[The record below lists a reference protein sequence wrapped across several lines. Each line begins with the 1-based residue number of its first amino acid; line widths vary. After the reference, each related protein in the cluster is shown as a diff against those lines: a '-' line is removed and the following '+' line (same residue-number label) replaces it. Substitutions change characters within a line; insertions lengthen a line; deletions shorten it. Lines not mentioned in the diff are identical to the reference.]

1 MIMKIMKK
9 KKKENLNEMEIIHL
23 KKAIEDEKNNIED
36 SKEIKNETN
45 LKTNIKEKESKNK
58 IKNKILRKLTQD
70 PPRNEIINNED
81 NELNNLKT
89 MLKEKEE
96 CIEILNTNNKLWE
109 DEYYNIIKSIAQIE
123 FEYNRKIENL
133 KKFTLQKY
141 KLIVELTEQ
150 IKDYEAQSTEII
162 NGLSDVEKDKK
173 ILILSNEVKAIRKR
187 IFHILTFNENINNF
201 QEFENVINTLLE
213 KYNSSNSKDEIKNI
227 LSKLE
232 FLIKNYKENE
242 EQNNEKIINNININ
256 INN

>member
-1 MIMKIMKK
+1 
-9 KKKENLNEMEIIHL
+9 
-23 KKAIEDEKNNIED
+23 
-36 SKEIKNETN
+36 
-45 LKTNIKEKESKNK
+45 
-58 IKNKILRKLTQD
+58 
-70 PPRNEIINNED
+70 
-81 NELNNLKT
+81 

-227 LSKLE
+227 LTKLE